1 MQRKVVPDV
10 ARWVA
15 GQARA
20 ADRIATFR
28 LNRWTPAFRFYVD
41 RPMEILDD
49 ASEAEAFFREPE
61 PFYCAMRR
69 AAYDEF
75 VARGVP
81 LTIVYHREGMWAT
94 SGRVLWRRRLRP
106 EQFVIVSRAQ

>member
-1 MQRKVVPDV
+1 MQV
-10 ARWVA
+10 
-15 GQARA
+15 
-20 ADRIATFR
+20 
-28 LNRWTPAFRFYVD
+28 
-41 RPMEILDD
+41 LDD

-94 SGRVLWRRRLRP
+94 SGRVLWRRRVRP